1 MFNLFKKNNNISAPV
16 SGKCLDIT
24 QCSDAAFS
32 SKMLGDG
39 FMIIPDAEVIKA
51 PCDGTITTIFPT
63 KHAIGITNRQGAE
76 LLLHIGIDTV
86 KLNGQ
91 HMDALVKV
99 NDKIR
104 VGTPLIKFDAEY
116 MKEQQIDMSTIV
128 VLLNGGDFKYHKN
141 HLNEEV
147 KAGDIII
154 HMESGD

>member
-16 SGKCLDIT
+16 SGKCQDIT
-24 QCSDAAFS
+24 QCKDTAFS

-39 FMIIPDAEVIKA
+39 FMIIPDADVIKA
-51 PCDGTITTIFPT
+51 PCDGTIIALFPT
-63 KHAIGITNRQGAE
+63 KHAVGITSRQGLQ

-86 KLNGQ
+86 KLNGN

-99 NDKIR
+99 NDK
-104 VGTPLIKFDAEY
+104 VKLGTPLIEFDANY
-116 MKEQQIDMSTIV
+116 MKEQQIDMSTMV

-141 HLNEEV
+141 HLNEDV

>member
-1 MFNLFKKNNNISAPV
+1 MFNLFKKNNDISAPV

-24 QCSDAAFS
+24 LCSDAAFA

-39 FMIIPDAEVIKA
+39 FMIIPDVDVIKA

-91 HMDALVKV
+91 HMKTLVKV
-99 NDKIR
+99 NEKVR
-104 VGTPLIKFDAEY
+104 LGTPLIEFDADY
-116 MKEQQIDMSTIV
+116 MKKQQIDMSTLV
-128 VLLNGGDFKYHKN
+128 VLLNGGDFTYHKT
-141 HLNEEV
+141 HLNEKV

>member
-39 FMIIPDAEVIKA
+39 FMIIPDADVIKA
-51 PCDGTITTIFPT
+51 PCDGTITALFPT
-63 KHAIGITNRQGAE
+63 KHAVGITSRQGLQ

-86 KLNGQ
+86 KLKGQ
-91 HMDALVKV
+91 HIDALVGV
-99 NDKIR
+99 NEKIKL
-104 VGTPLIKFDAEY
+104 GTPLIEFDANY
-116 MKEQQIDMSTIV
+116 MKEQQIDMSTMV
-128 VLLNGGDFKYHKN
+128 VLLNGGDYKYHKN

>member
-24 QCSDAAFS
+24 QCRDTAFS

-39 FMIIPDAEVIKA
+39 FMIIPDTDVIKA
-51 PCDGTITTIFPT
+51 PCDGTITALFPT
-63 KHAIGITNRQGAE
+63 KHAVGITSKQGLQ

-86 KLNGQ
+86 KLKGQ
-91 HMDALVKV
+91 HIDALVKV
-99 NDKIR
+99 NEKIKL
-104 VGTPLIKFDAEY
+104 GTPLIKYDASY
-116 MKEQQIDMSTIV
+116 MKEQQIDMSTMV
-128 VLLNGGDFKYHKN
+128 VLLNGSDYKYHKK

>member
-16 SGKCLDIT
+16 SGKCQDIT
-24 QCSDAAFS
+24 QCKDTAFS

-39 FMIIPDAEVIKA
+39 FMIIPDADVIKA
-51 PCDGTITTIFPT
+51 PCDGTITALFPT
-63 KHAIGITNRQGAE
+63 KHAVGITSRQGLQ

-86 KLNGQ
+86 KLNGN

-99 NDKIR
+99 NDK
-104 VGTPLIKFDAEY
+104 VKLGTPLIEFDANY
-116 MKEQQIDMSTIV
+116 MKEQQIDMSTMV

-141 HLNEEV
+141 HLNEDV